1 MSQLAAQ
8 NRRYRSSNISNT
20 FAFLVKHN
28 MYVESV
34 VPKEDLLI
42 WNVKDGWEPLCS
54 FLGKEIPDE
63 PIPHDNKTGD
73 IEFLRNYGYKHKM
86 YALGMNVLLKNLLFF
101 VIKVG
106 LGFYLLLTVIKQ
118 QA

>member
-1 MSQLAAQ
+1 
-8 NRRYRSSNISNT
+8 
-20 FAFLVKHN
+20 

-54 FLGKEIPDE
+54 FLDKEIPNE
-63 PIPHDNKTGD
+63 PIPHDNITGD
-73 IEFLRNYGYKHKM
+73 VEFLRNYLYKHKM
-86 YALGMNVLLKNLLFF
+86 YALGMRYFLKNLVFF

-106 LGFYLLLTVIKQ
+106 LVFYLLLTVI
-118 QA
+118 

>member
-1 MSQLAAQ
+1 
-8 NRRYRSSNISNT
+8 
-20 FAFLVKHN
+20 

-118 QA
+118 QAWESIRLHV

>member
-1 MSQLAAQ
+1 
-8 NRRYRSSNISNT
+8 
-20 FAFLVKHN
+20 
-28 MYVESV
+28 MYIESV

-73 IEFLRNYGYKHKM
+73 VEFVRNYVHKHKM
-86 YALGMNVLLKNLLFF
+86 HALANTCFLKNLVFF

>member
-1 MSQLAAQ
+1 
-8 NRRYRSSNISNT
+8 
-20 FAFLVKHN
+20 

-54 FLGKEIPDE
+54 FLDKEMPDE

-73 IEFLRNYGYKHKM
+73 VEWFRNHVYKHKM
-86 YALGMNVLLKNLLFF
+86 YVLGMKCFLKNFVFF
-101 VIKVG
+101 VIKAA
-106 LGFYLLLTVIKQ
+106 LGFYLLLTVIKTL
-118 QA
+118 A